1 MQSTVYVKSLII
13 TYVENNYGLLYLPL
27 IFWLLILDI
36 ESCIFL
42 FSFLTIHLYLGLINL
57 LKDYV
62 HNLYVWELSK
72 LIINVSFIYLVK
84 SFVFYIL

>member
-1 MQSTVYVKSLII
+1 MQFTVYVKSLII

-27 IFWLLILDI
+27 IFWLFILDI
-36 ESCIFL
+36 ESYIFL
-42 FSFLTIHLYLGLINL
+42 FSFLIIHLYLGFINL

-62 HNLYVWELSK
+62 HNLYVWELNK
-72 LIINVSFIYLVK
+72 LIINVSFIYIVK